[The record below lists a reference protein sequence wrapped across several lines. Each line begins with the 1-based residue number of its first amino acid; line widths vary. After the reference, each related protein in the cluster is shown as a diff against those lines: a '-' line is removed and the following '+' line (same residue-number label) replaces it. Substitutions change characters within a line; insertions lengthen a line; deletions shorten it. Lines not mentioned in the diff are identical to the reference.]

1 MAYGLNF
8 IIKSLVFLCV
18 LHGLSLN
25 AQKTVSLTNVE
36 VTALKLNNSAI
47 GRKTETIDSLVL
59 KQFRFNSLAEVLSA
73 NTPIFIKSYGPGGL
87 ATTAFRGGNAAQ
99 TAVLWNGFNLQN
111 AMLGQSDLAL
121 LPSFLFDRIDIEYGG
136 SSSLWGSGAVGGSI
150 QLNNNLLFNKGFQST
165 TNLGVGSYGARNGS
179 IQLMLSKKRFVTSTK
194 IYGLNAQNNFSH
206 KDANGQTVSQKNA
219 AYNFVG
225 WMQELK
231 LKLASNQTL
240 LLNAWVNQNNRR
252 LPAADPSVLNKVY
265 QLDQALR
272 LTADWAYQSSGY
284 NAVIKAASFT
294 DKINYSDS
302 LVSLFSRSVVRTFI
316 LENEN
321 YINWADKQ
329 QLNFGVNV
337 SSSTASASN
346 YIGQKNLSRV
356 SFLAGNSSSFLE
368 GKLKTLV
375 SGRAEYFSVG
385 KLPITG
391 NFSLDFIV
399 FKGLTLKASGAK
411 VYRQPTLNDL
421 YWNPGGNSDLKPEEG
436 YTTEG
441 EIVYKKQM
449 RGFSFLVS
457 GAGFS
462 KKINNWI
469 LWLPKNSG
477 NPSPVNVQQVWS
489 RGTETRWKVSYLTGK
504 LSYGINATSSYVLS
518 TTQANKQENNN
529 TLNKQLIYT
538 PRYVLHSSAFMTYKG
553 LTVFYFHQY
562 VGYRFITSDNQSW
575 LSPYQLSSIK
585 LNYEVLL
592 KNARVALFANCN
604 NLFNRTY
611 NVIANSPMPLR
622 NYEIGISIQTQSK

>member
-8 IIKSLVFLCV
+8 LIKSLAFLCV
-18 LHGLSLN
+18 SHGLSLN

-36 VTALKLNNSAI
+36 VTALKSNHSAL
-47 GRKTETIDSLVL
+47 GKKTETIDSLVL

-73 NTPIFIKSYGPGGL
+73 NTPIFIKSYGPGRL

-165 TNLGVGSYGARNGS
+165 TNLGAGSYGARNGAVH
-179 IQLMLSKKRFVTSTK
+179 LMLSKKRFVTSTK
-194 IYGLNAQNNFSH
+194 IYGLNSKNNFLY

-252 LPAADPSVLNKVY
+252 LPAADPSMINKVY
-265 QLDQALR
+265 QQDQGLR
-272 LTADWAYQSSGY
+272 LTASWAYQSSAY

-294 DKINYSDS
+294 DKINYTDS
-302 LVSLFSRSVVRTFI
+302 SVSLFSRSVVRTFI

-346 YIGQKNLSRV
+346 YLGQKNISRV
-356 SFLAGNSSSFLE
+356 SFLAGNRSSFL
-368 GKLKTLV
+368 KDRLKIYL

-391 NFSLDFIV
+391 NMSLDFIV
-399 FKGLTLKASGAK
+399 SKGITLKTSAAK

-441 EIVYKKQM
+441 EIVYKKQID
-449 RGFSFLVS
+449 GFSLLFS

-469 LWLPKNSG
+469 LWLPGNNG
-477 NPSPVNVQQVWS
+477 NPTPVNVQQVWS
-489 RGTETRWKVSYLTGK
+489 RGTETRWKISYLTRK

-518 TTQANKQENNN
+518 TTQMNAQENTN
-529 TLNKQLIYT
+529 TNAKQLIYT
-538 PRYVLHSSAFMTYKG
+538 PRYILNSSAFMTYKG

-592 KNARVALFANCN
+592 KNIRLTLFANCN

-622 NYEIGISIQTQSK
+622 NYEIGITIQTQSK

>member
-1 MAYGLNF
+1 MAYDLTF

-194 IYGLNAQNNFSH
+194 IYGLNALNNFSY

-240 LLNAWVNQNNRR
+240 LLKAWVIQNNLR
-252 LPAADPSVLNKVY
+252 LPADDPYVLNKVY
-265 QLDQALR
+265 Q
-272 LTADWAYQSSGY
+272 
-284 NAVIKAASFT
+284 
-294 DKINYSDS
+294 
-302 LVSLFSRSVVRTFI
+302 
-316 LENEN
+316 
-321 YINWADKQ
+321 
-329 QLNFGVNV
+329 
-337 SSSTASASN
+337 
-346 YIGQKNLSRV
+346 
-356 SFLAGNSSSFLE
+356 
-368 GKLKTLV
+368 
-375 SGRAEYFSVG
+375 
-385 KLPITG
+385 
-391 NFSLDFIV
+391 
-399 FKGLTLKASGAK
+399 
-411 VYRQPTLNDL
+411 
-421 YWNPGGNSDLKPEEG
+421 
-436 YTTEG
+436 
-441 EIVYKKQM
+441 M
-449 RGFSFLVS
+449 
-457 GAGFS
+457 
-462 KKINNWI
+462 
-469 LWLPKNSG
+469 
-477 NPSPVNVQQVWS
+477 
-489 RGTETRWKVSYLTGK
+489 
-504 LSYGINATSSYVLS
+504 
-518 TTQANKQENNN
+518 
-529 TLNKQLIYT
+529 
-538 PRYVLHSSAFMTYKG
+538 
-553 LTVFYFHQY
+553 
-562 VGYRFITSDNQSW
+562 
-575 LSPYQLSSIK
+575 
-585 LNYEVLL
+585 
-592 KNARVALFANCN
+592 
-604 NLFNRTY
+604 
-611 NVIANSPMPLR
+611 
-622 NYEIGISIQTQSK
+622 